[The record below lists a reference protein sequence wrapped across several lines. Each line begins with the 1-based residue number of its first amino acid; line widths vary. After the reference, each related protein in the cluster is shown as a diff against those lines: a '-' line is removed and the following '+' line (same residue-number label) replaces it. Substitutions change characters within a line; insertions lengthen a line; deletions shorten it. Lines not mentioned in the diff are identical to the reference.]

1 MQFWKP
7 VATLV
12 LACGISCSIAQAQII
27 TQWNFNSPVPD
38 ANTATGSDV
47 PSIGTGT
54 ISTIGL
60 TQSFTF
66 ASGSASGGS
75 SDPAGTND
83 NSGYQTTGYPA
94 PQTGNETAGIA
105 VLTSTVGF
113 SNITV
118 SWDQRHSNS
127 ASRFVAFYYTTD
139 GTNFTRLALS
149 ALNSNPGTTPSGG
162 NPASTAGGYGANG
175 TFSAFDETVTG
186 AGDDWFN
193 GRSVNLSGIA
203 GVDNNPNFG
212 FQIVASFDA
221 GDNYLGSGSTA
232 YATTGTWR
240 FDMITVSAAAVPEP
254 SAYALCLVTL
264 AGVGVVRYRKKLWNR
279 KQVA

>member
-1 MQFWKP
+1 MRFWKT
-7 VATLV
+7 A
-12 LACGISCSIAQAQII
+12 LACLFACTLCGVAQAQVI

-38 ANTATGSDV
+38 ANTATGTDV

-54 ISTIGL
+54 LSTLNL
-60 TQSFTF
+60 TQSFAF
-66 ASGSASGGS
+66 ASGTASGGS
-75 SDPAGTND
+75 SDPAATD

-94 PQTGNETAGIA
+94 PSTGNETAGIQ
-105 VLTSTVGF
+105 VLTSTLGF

-127 ASRFVAFYYTTD
+127 GSRFVAFYYTTD
-139 GTNFTRLALS
+139 GINFTRLALS
-149 ALNSNPGTTPSGG
+149 ALNSTPGTTPSGG
-162 NPASTAGGYGANG
+162 APASTPGGYGANG

-221 GDNYLGSGSTA
+221 GTNYLGSGATA
-232 YATTGTWR
+232 YASTGTWR
-240 FDMITVSAAAVPEP
+240 FDMLTISAAAVPEP

>member
-1 MQFWKP
+1 MQLWKP
-7 VATLV
+7 A
-12 LACGISCSIAQAQII
+12 LACLLACSLSSAVQAQVI
-27 TQWNFNSPVPD
+27 TQWNFNSTVPD

-47 PSIGTGT
+47 PSIGSGT
-54 ISTIGL
+54 ISTLGL
-60 TQSFTF
+60 AQSFTY

-94 PQTGNETAGIA
+94 PQSGNETAGIT

-149 ALNSNPGTTPSGG
+149 ALNSSPGTTPSGG
-162 NPASTAGGYGANG
+162 NPASTAGGYGNNG

-232 YATTGTWR
+232 YAATGTWR
-240 FDMITVSAAAVPEP
+240 FDMVTISAAAVPEP